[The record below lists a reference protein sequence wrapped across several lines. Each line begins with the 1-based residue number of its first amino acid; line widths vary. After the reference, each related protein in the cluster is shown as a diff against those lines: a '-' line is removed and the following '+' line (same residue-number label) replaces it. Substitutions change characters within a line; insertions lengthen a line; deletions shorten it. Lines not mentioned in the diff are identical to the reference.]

1 MSPSEFD
8 EWLSLSPRR
17 PLVMGVANLTPDSF
31 SDGGQI
37 PGPEEA
43 ADFAENMV
51 RAGADWI
58 DVGGESTRPGA
69 MPVAAE
75 EQIRRTAGAIKAIRR
90 RLNTIISIDTTDAQ
104 VAEAG
109 AAEGANIVNDI
120 SAGRHDPRMFP
131 LVARLRLGMILM
143 HMQGE
148 PRTMQASPSYGDVT
162 REVGEF
168 LTARRA
174 AAIEAGVERSRILFD
189 PGIGFGKSVSHNL
202 QLLRDTQALTR
213 LGQPLVVGP
222 SRKSFMGQIIGEV
235 RPERRVF
242 GTAASVAWCVANG
255 AAVMRVHDV
264 GPISQVVRMIQA
276 IFDVN
281 PTGFSQE

>member
-1 MSPSEFD
+1 
-8 EWLSLSPRR
+8 
-17 PLVMGVANLTPDSF
+17 MGVINLTPDSF

-37 PGPEEA
+37 FGPEEA
-43 ADFAENMV
+43 AGIAAGMV
-51 RAGADWI
+51 QAGADWI

-69 MPVAAE
+69 LSVSAD
-75 EQIRRTAGAIKAIRR
+75 EQIRRTAGAIGAIRR
-90 RLNTIISIDTTDAQ
+90 RVNTIISIDTTDAQ
-104 VAEAG
+104 VAERA
-109 AAEGANIVNDI
+109 AAEGANVVNDI
-120 SAGRHDPRMFP
+120 SAGRNDPHMFP
-131 LVARLRLGMILM
+131 LVGRRRLAVILM
-143 HMQGE
+143 HMQGA
-148 PRTMQASPSYGDVT
+148 PRTMQAAPSYGDVT
-162 REVGEF
+162 GEVSEF
-168 LTARRA
+168 LVGRREA
-174 AAIEAGVERSRILFD
+174 AVEAGIKRSRILFD
-189 PGIGFGKSVSHNL
+189 PGIGFGKNVSHNL
-202 QLLRDTQALTR
+202 QLLRDTGTLAK

-281 PTGFSQE
+281 PAGFSQE